1 MLCSEKLSNYPW
13 LSFLVTLQTVLPGT
27 LLAESGLGLIQWIYG
42 FFPSR
47 ACLYLL
53 FLERHIALFLKLS
66 HEFRRPEEEMFVA
79 GIWIKGA
86 ILEATSTKWSP
97 EVKSCHVR
105 DGPRMGKNEQTHA
118 CTPEEKIPPESGS
131 SRARRTLW
139 LPSLR
144 SERSPNFNGIL
155 FTRTE
160 SSESDSSPPAPWR

>member
-53 FLERHIALFLKLS
+53 FLERHIAFFFETFTWVSTSRGGNVRSRDINQRGNFGSNLHKMKPRSEKLS
-66 HEFRRPEEEMFVA
+66 CLRRIKNGEKLAESCMHA
-79 GIWIKGA
+79 G
-86 ILEATSTKWSP
+86 
-97 EVKSCHVR
+97 
-105 DGPRMGKNEQTHA
+105 GKNSTR
-118 CTPEEKIPPESGS
+118 KWII
-131 SRARRTLW
+131 ARRTLW

-160 SSESDSSPPAPWR
+160 SGESDSSPLAPWR